1 MHFTTPNALT
11 KKKKLRNIKFKQI
24 RKNIVNAHKH
34 SV

>member
-11 KKKKLRNIKFKQI
+11 KKKLRNIKFKQI